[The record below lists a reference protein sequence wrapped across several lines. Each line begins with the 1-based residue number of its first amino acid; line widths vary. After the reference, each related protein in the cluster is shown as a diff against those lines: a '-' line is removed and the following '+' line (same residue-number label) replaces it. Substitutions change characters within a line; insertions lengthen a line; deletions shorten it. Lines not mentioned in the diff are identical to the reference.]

1 MHHPKDR
8 ILGRRLAI
16 EGQARMSGARGTEP
30 ADGPSPS
37 ITKPWLDAITQPVDD
52 GVPP

>member
-8 ILGRRLAI
+8 ILGRLLAI
-16 EGQARMSGARGTEP
+16 EGLARLSAALRTEP
-30 ADGPSPS
+30 ASDPSPS
-37 ITKPWLDAITQPVDD
+37 ISKPWLDAITQPVDD